1 MKPLTI
7 GVVGP
12 CGAGKTT
19 LIRGLRALGYQ
30 AKHIAQEHSYVPQ
43 MWRRLTNPDVLIY
56 LDVSFP
62 LTIQRRNLDW
72 TLAEYTEQLHRLDHA
87 REHADLYVNTS
98 ALSPSEVLERV
109 LVFIQ
114 GNQVGHSN
122 LKRV

>member
-1 MKPLTI
+1 MTPLTV

-43 MWRRLTNPDVLIY
+43 MWRRLTNPDILIY

-72 TLAEYTEQLHRLDHA
+72 TLDEYTEQLHRLDHA

-98 ALSPSEVLERV
+98 TLSPSEVLERV
-109 LVFIQ
+109 VDFIQ
-114 GNQVGHSN
+114 GNQVGHSH
-122 LKRV
+122 

>member
-1 MKPLTI
+1 MNPLTI

-19 LIRGLRALGYQ
+19 LIQGLRALGYQ

-72 TLAEYTEQLHRLDHA
+72 TQAEYIEQLHRLDHA

-98 ALSPSEVLERV
+98 ALSPTEVLERV
-109 LVFIQ
+109 LVFLQ
-114 GNQVGHSN
+114 ENQVGHSN
-122 LKRV
+122 